1 MKKRLLFVDDEELI
15 RELYSTL
22 SGVLGSGHEVR
33 TAASGEEAL
42 SLLRDK
48 PFDIVVSDLAMPQMD
63 GMQFLNEVVRQY
75 PESAR
80 IVVSGF
86 ADRLKVAECLT
97 VGHRFFNKPFNFKA
111 LAELLRRIC
120 QYNYLLND
128 ERLRRMV
135 CGKKALPSPP
145 DTYLRLTE
153 ALNNPYVEVDEI
165 GRIVERDA
173 GMTTKL
179 IQIVNSAQFGVGRQI
194 VDANEAVQFL
204 GVEVV
209 RSLMVG
215 AQVFSFFDGSDFVKQ
230 VFGDLWNH
238 SLRTA
243 IGARKLAIEERLPT
257 KLCDECFLA
266 GLLHDIGKLI
276 LAANSENEYRLVLD
290 LVEKKGPMSLTA
302 AEAGIYGS
310 DHPRVGAYLLA
321 LWGMPDSVISAVEHH
336 HSLDR
341 ANIAEFNP
349 LLAVH
354 VAQNLEPGAGREKLL
369 DNPCIDHA
377 GLRERIPIWRE
388 RLANPDEV

>member
-22 SGVLGSGHEVR
+22 SGVLGAGHEVR
-33 TAASGEEAL
+33 TAATGQEAL
-42 SLLRDK
+42 ALLRDQ
-48 PFDIVVSDLAMPQMD
+48 PFDIVVSDLAMPHMD
-63 GMQFLNEVVRQY
+63 GVEFLSHVVRQY

-86 ADRLKVAECLT
+86 ADRLKVAECST
-97 VGHRFFNKPFNFKA
+97 VSHRVFNKPFNFKA
-111 LAELLRRIC
+111 LAELLKRIC

-135 CGKKALPSPP
+135 CGKKALPTPP

-179 IQIVNSAQFGVGRQI
+179 IQIVNSAQFGLGHQI
-194 VDANEAVQFL
+194 VSANEAVQFL

-209 RSLMVG
+209 RSLIVG
-215 AQVFSFFDGSDFVKQ
+215 AQVFSFFEGSDFLKQ

-243 IGARKLAIEERLPT
+243 IAARKLALAEKLPG
-257 KLCDECFLA
+257 KACDESFLA

-276 LAANSENEYRLVLD
+276 LAANSEPEYRLVLD
-290 LVEKKGPMSLTA
+290 LVQKKGHISLTA

-310 DHPRVGAYLLA
+310 DHPRVGAYLMA
-321 LWGMPDSVISAVEHH
+321 LWGMPDSVISAVEQH
-336 HSLDR
+336 HSLER
-341 ANIAEFNP
+341 ANVTEFNA

-354 VAQNLEPGAGREKLL
+354 VAQNLDPAAGREKFL
-369 DNPCIDHA
+369 DQECLDRL
-377 GLRERIPIWRE
+377 GLCARIPVWRE
-388 RLANPDEV
+388 LLADTEGA